1 MSTRGYD
8 SVLSVVVPAKN
19 EAPNLPQLIDEIVRA
34 LRPLSISAEDGLAA
48 FEVLIVDDAS
58 TDATPRVL
66 SELSGAYPEL
76 RWLRLASTVGQS
88 AAIVAGIR
96 AARGDW
102 IATLDADLQ
111 NDPAD
116 LIQLWNALPGY
127 DVALGW
133 RLSRQDV
140 VSKRVISFCANRAR
154 NIVLGQAIRDTGC
167 SVRIFSRAM
176 AIRLPMFHGMHRFI
190 GPLLLREG
198 CRLIQVPVGHRPRLR
213 GSSHYNF
220 WNRSLGVIVD
230 LFGVT
235 WLMRRPVRYRV
246 IPMWHS
252 EDIRIELKRHG
263 FSRRNRIEGQTVSNV
278 VFWLTVGFLGQ
289 ALFTARFLVQW
300 LASEKKRE
308 SVVPV
313 AFWWLSLLGG
323 AAILS
328 YAVFRRDPV
337 IITGQGMGLF
347 VYVRNL
353 MLLSK
358 ARRAGCLIYPR
369 RRSS

>member
-1 MSTRGYD
+1 MSTRRYD

-19 EAPNLPQLIDEIVRA
+19 EAASLPQLMDEIVRA

-58 TDATPRVL
+58 TDETPRVL
-66 SELSGAYPEL
+66 SELGDAYPEL
-76 RWLRLASTVGQS
+76 RWLRLASNVGQS
-88 AAIVAGIR
+88 SAIVAGIR

-116 LIQLWNALPGY
+116 LVQLWKALPGY

-140 VSKRVISFCANRAR
+140 VSKRVVSFWANQAR
-154 NIVLGQAIRDTGC
+154 NVVLGQAIRDTGC

-198 CRLIQVPVGHRPRLR
+198 CKLIQVPVGHRPRLR
-213 GSSHYNF
+213 GASHYNI
-220 WNRSLGVIVD
+220 WNRSLSVIVD

-235 WLMRRPVRYRV
+235 WLLRRQVQYRV
-246 IPMWHS
+246 IPTWHS
-252 EDIRIELKRHG
+252 DDFEL
-263 FSRRNRIEGQTVSNV
+263 SSNDMVS
-278 VFWLTVGFLGQ
+278 
-289 ALFTARFLVQW
+289 
-300 LASEKKRE
+300 AS
-308 SVVPV
+308 
-313 AFWWLSLLGG
+313 
-323 AAILS
+323 AA
-328 YAVFRRDPV
+328 
-337 IITGQGMGLF
+337 G
-347 VYVRNL
+347 
-353 MLLSK
+353 
-358 ARRAGCLIYPR
+358 
-369 RRSS
+369 

>member
-1 MSTRGYD
+1 M
-8 SVLSVVVPAKN
+8 
-19 EAPNLPQLIDEIVRA
+19 
-34 LRPLSISAEDGLAA
+34 
-48 FEVLIVDDAS
+48 
-58 TDATPRVL
+58 
-66 SELSGAYPEL
+66 
-76 RWLRLASTVGQS
+76 
-88 AAIVAGIR
+88 
-96 AARGDW
+96 
-102 IATLDADLQ
+102 
-111 NDPAD
+111 
-116 LIQLWNALPGY
+116 
-127 DVALGW
+127 
-133 RLSRQDV
+133 
-140 VSKRVISFCANRAR
+140 
-154 NIVLGQAIRDTGC
+154 LGQAIRDTGC

-176 AIRLPMFHGMHRFI
+176 AIRLPTFHGMHRFI

-213 GSSHYNF
+213 GLSHYNF

-235 WLMRRPVRYRV
+235 WLLRRPVQYRV
-246 IPMWHS
+246 MPTWDS
-252 EDIRIELKRHG
+252 ERLRIELKRHG
-263 FSRRNRIEGQTVSNV
+263 LSRRNRIKDQTVSNV

-358 ARRAGCLIYPR
+358 GSGAGCLIYPR
-369 RRSS
+369 RGSS